1 MEQKEELECAQRK
14 HDEQKM
20 ELIRT
25 LNELNKRLDEKEKL
39 MHNMQESDGMISQL
53 RTDYEVCVSLP
64 HYPSCCG
71 ACRIHLLLF
80 FVGQVNIA
88 EKESTIG
95 KLQQEKEELED
106 RKSVV

>member
-53 RTDYEVCVSLP
+53 RTDYEVCP
-64 HYPSCCG
+64 PSTFS
-71 ACRIHLLLF
+71 HLLWGLSYSF
-80 FVGQVNIA
+80 FIVCFCWSG
-88 EKESTIG
+88 EHC
-95 KLQQEKEELED
+95 
-106 RKSVV
+106 